1 MRNDPFLEKYMD
13 VLQNIEMTILGI
25 YGDNPGL
32 ADHNVDKALDG
43 LVRVYQA
50 EIRGKN
56 PPKLKFT
63 ELEQRIYDE
72 VNTVCDVHLGR
83 GELKINGKTVAI
95 EPRAVDEIIACLKRI
110 RRSVGLWTKSFGIRG
125 YLDFITETLAGGGD

>member
-13 VLQNIEMTILGI
+13 VLQNIEMTILSI
-25 YGDNPGL
+25 YGNNPGL

-50 EIRGKN
+50 ETRGKN

-63 ELEQRIYDE
+63 ELEQQIYDE
-72 VNTVCDVHLGR
+72 VNTVCDIHLGR

-95 EPRAVDEIIACLKRI
+95 EPRTVDEIIACLKRI
-110 RRSVGLWTKSFGIRG
+110 RRSVGLWTKSYGIRG